1 MRDAFLILP
10 ALSLRLHLFA
20 STTQLKEEAEE
31 EEEEEEEVRDV
42 YAVQRT
48 DYGEITD
55 FKASSLGARRLQLAQ
70 KVCLDAKF
78 LSHTKRLAT
87 RSALLLPLRT
97 PQAPLIGDF
106 GTIFI
111 CNIPCVASSNT

>member
-1 MRDAFLILP
+1 MFP
-10 ALSLRLHLFA
+10 
-20 STTQLKEEAEE
+20 QQQVKEETEE
-31 EEEEEEEVRDV
+31 DEEEEEVRDV
-42 YAVQRT
+42 YAVKRT
-48 DYGEITD
+48 DYGEISD
-55 FKASSLGARRLQLAQ
+55 FKSSSLGARRLQLAQ

-106 GTIFI
+106 LFVSFLLSRPVTK
-111 CNIPCVASSNT
+111 

>member
-1 MRDAFLILP
+1 M
-10 ALSLRLHLFA
+10 
-20 STTQLKEEAEE
+20 EE
-31 EEEEEEEVRDV
+31 ENEQEEEEEEVRDV

-55 FKASSLGARRLQLAQ
+55 FKSSSLGARRLQLAQ

-78 LSHTKRLAT
+78 LSHTKRLTT

-97 PQAPLIGDF
+97 PQAPLIGNF
-106 GTIFI
+106 EQYF
-111 CNIPCVASSNT
+111 SSLFSERK